1 MEINH
6 IIKAKQFIDK
16 AILDKI
22 FSHAD
27 EFERLDK
34 ENSLPQLLTG
44 KVLASLYYE
53 PSTRTRF
60 SFESAMLKLGGQV
73 ISTESAGH
81 FSSVS
86 KGESLSDTIRIIGGY
101 ADVIVMRHNIVG
113 SALTA
118 SKVSPVPLI
127 NAGDGIGEHPTQAL
141 LDVYTIH
148 KEFGRISDL
157 SVAMVG
163 DLLYGRTVH
172 SLVTM
177 LSKQPGITVYLVS
190 PPQLRIPEKYKEIL
204 KENNIEFEETYDLAK
219 VLDKV
224 DIFYMTRIQKERF
237 SDKTAYEKLKGCF
250 VVDKEI
256 IKGMSDGAIIMHP
269 LPRVDEISPDVDSDK
284 RAAYFRQA
292 RNGLYLR
299 MALLKLVLGNNS
311 Q

>member
-1 MEINH
+1 MEIKH
-6 IIKAKQFIDK
+6 IIKSKQFIDK
-16 AILDKI
+16 AILDQI
-22 FSHAD
+22 FSNAN
-27 EFERLDK
+27 EYERLDK
-34 ENSLPQLLTG
+34 ENAIPQILQG
-44 KVLASLYYE
+44 KVLASLFYE

-60 SFESAMLKLGGQV
+60 SFEAAMLKLGGQV
-73 ISTESAGH
+73 MSTESAGH

-86 KGESLSDTIRIIGGY
+86 KGESLTDTIKIIGGY
-101 ADVIVMRHNIVG
+101 AVVIIMRHSIVG

-118 SKVSPVPLI
+118 SKVSQVPLI

-141 LDVYTIH
+141 LDLYTIH
-148 KEFGRISDL
+148 KEFGRISDV

-172 SLVTM
+172 SLITL

-190 PPQLRIPEKYKEIL
+190 PPQLRLPEKYKEIL
-204 KENNIEFEETYDLAK
+204 QEHNIEFEETYDLNK

-237 SDKTAYEKLKGCF
+237 DDKEAYDKLKGCF
-250 VVDKEI
+250 VVNKETM
-256 IKGMSDGAIIMHP
+256 KQMSEGAIVMHP
-269 LPRVDEISPDVDSDK
+269 LPRVDEISPEIDSDP

-292 RNGLYLR
+292 KNGLYLR

-311 Q
+311 